1 MLGAKNKRS
10 QSEAG
15 SRPFDAWVKLRG
27 KTGRLVAA
35 LICACASLSVSAA
48 AGHSFK
54 WESDDALFQ
63 VSLSWYGED
72 RTLRDGIQ
80 KQRESI
86 RSFSYGGLVTNI
98 VFQTNLPSRSSL
110 AEKALNPHTP
120 ATLTDGAPP
129 RPPRL
134 QYQLA
139 NWTTQDGLPADKVNA
154 LLQTSD
160 GYLWVGTVAGLARFD
175 GVRFKVFDESSVPE
189 MADTGS
195 NIRAL
200 YEDEQQRLWIG
211 ARGGLLCREKGRFV
225 RFAGQESLKEK
236 QILCFAP
243 RAVGGFWFGA
253 RERIGVWDGQAIGWE
268 AKFKLES
275 EDRVLSLT
283 EGPEDRLWVGCLS
296 GLYCLDLKEG
306 NVTGPIRREG
316 QLPGEQVSV
325 GGLLVDR
332 NKKLWVGTS
341 EGGWWVESPTA
352 QPKQILDAD
361 QNAVAFLHLASF
373 AQTEAGIIWASRPS
387 KTGLLRLV
395 SEPGFTKVS
404 HVAREIGDSLCITV
418 DAEGAVWIGT
428 RHQGLFR
435 LRPTVFSTLTFHP
448 DISWNPIRWVTEGP
462 NGSIWFAN
470 DRAFI
475 QWAGRNLWIAEV
487 RNLQRE
493 QPPPINTA
501 GALPAGKMWAGFPLG
516 GVFAPPLSESDPRL
530 LLPIE
535 PRFSDVGQVQVIHA
549 LRNGTV
555 LLGTAD
561 GLYRVTID
569 ASPERMDALDHIN
582 FLALQEDQENRLWVG
597 TKGKGLFRL
606 GVEGNRAF
614 TRRDG
619 LPHDD
624 VRSLHLDGD
633 DQLWIGTGSGL
644 CLYRNGRCFAFDP
657 ASSVPQGPI
666 LGILEDEFERLWLA
680 HGAGISRVARS
691 ELEQWLEN
699 QAARPAVA
707 HFDTQDG
714 LVSLGISDG
723 ARPVAAKGQDGR
735 LWFATRIGL
744 SVVEPAD
751 CPTQIPAPRVFIESV
766 VTGDKTLRLD
776 EAARLP
782 PGSGRHL
789 DIHFT
794 TTSLR
799 APKKVQ
805 LRYRLEGV
813 DRGWRE
819 SSASRRAVYANLGP
833 GKYQFRVQACNFEG
847 RWSERDAT
855 FAFAILPYFWQTG
868 LFYGSAGG
876 AVVAAVA
883 GLIFWRTRRERRR
896 SRVERVQALE
906 SERRRIA
913 RDMHDHLGAQL
924 ASVALASGE
933 NNAAYQRARE
943 TLRELNDLIWAVHP
957 RNDTLPSLADF
968 ISNFGSRYLG
978 TAGLELDLDL
988 PETIPALPIASHLRQ
1003 EVAAMFK
1010 EALRNITQHAHAKRV
1025 TIRLRIDESQ
1035 LVLTVCD
1042 DGSGFDPSALE
1053 TASNRPDSGSA
1064 HGPMAEHIGLS
1075 NFQLRSE
1082 KLGGRC
1088 RIKSAPGEGTEVEIV
1103 VPLDHMT

>member
-1 MLGAKNKRS
+1 MLGAKIKRS
-10 QSEAG
+10 QSGAG
-15 SRPFDAWVKLRG
+15 SRAFDAWVKLHG
-27 KTGRLVAA
+27 NTGGLAVA
-35 LICACASLSVSAA
+35 LICACASLSGFAA

-54 WESDDALFQ
+54 WERDDAPFQ
-63 VSLSWYGED
+63 VSLFWYGED

-80 KQRESI
+80 IQRDSI

-120 ATLTDGAPP
+120 ATLTDSAPP

-134 QYQLA
+134 QYQLD
-139 NWTTQDGLPADKVNA
+139 NWSTQNGLPTDKVNA

-160 GYLWVGTVAGLARFD
+160 GFLWVGTVAGLARFD

-211 ARGGLLCREKGRFV
+211 ARGGMLCREKGRFV

-275 EDRVLSLT
+275 EDRVLSLK

-296 GLYCLDLKEG
+296 GLYCLDLKAG

-325 GGLLVDR
+325 AGLLLDR

-341 EGGWWVESPTA
+341 EGGWWIESPTA
-352 QPKQILDAD
+352 PPKQILDAD

-373 AQTEAGIIWASRPS
+373 AQTEAGIIWATRPS
-387 KTGLLRLV
+387 KTGLLRLA
-395 SEPGFTKVS
+395 SEPEFTKVT
-404 HVAREIGDSLCITV
+404 HLAREIGDSLAITV

-462 NGSIWFAN
+462 DGSIWFAN

-475 QWAGRNLWIAEV
+475 QWTGRSLRLSEV

-501 GALPAGKMWAGFPLG
+501 AALATGKVWAGFPTG
-516 GVFAPPLSESDPRL
+516 GIFEPPLSDNDPRL
-530 LLPIE
+530 LRPID
-535 PRFSDVGQVQVIHA
+535 PRFSQVGQVQVIHA

-555 LLGTAD
+555 LLGTTN
-561 GLYRVTID
+561 GLYRVGENVL
-569 ASPERMDALDHIN
+569 PEKIEELGFLDV
-582 FLALQEDQENRLWVG
+582 LALQEDRESRLWVG

-606 GVEGNRAF
+606 GVEGIRAF
-614 TRRDG
+614 TRQDG
-619 LPHDD
+619 LSHDD
-624 VRSLHLDGD
+624 VRSLYLDGD
-633 DQLWIGTGSGL
+633 DQLWIGSASGL
-644 CLYRNGRCFAFDP
+644 CLYRNGRCFAFEP
-657 ASSVPQGPI
+657 ASNVPQGPI
-666 LGILEDEFERLWLA
+666 HGILEDEFERLWLA

-699 QAARPAVA
+699 RAAPPAVA

-744 SVVEPAD
+744 SVVNPAD
-751 CPTQIPAPRVFIESV
+751 CATHIPAPRVFIESV
-766 VTGDKTLRLD
+766 VTGNKTLRLD
-776 EAARLP
+776 EVARLP

-799 APKKVQ
+799 APKKVR
-805 LRYRLEGV
+805 LRYRLEDF

-819 SSASRRAVYANLGP
+819 SSASRSAVYANLGP

-847 RWSERDAT
+847 RWSEQDAG
-855 FAFAILPYFWQTG
+855 FDFSILPFFWQTG
-868 LFYGSAGG
+868 TFYGSAGG

-883 GLIFWRTRRERRR
+883 GLILWRTRRERRR
-896 SRVERVQALE
+896 SRVERVHALE

-933 NNAAYQRARE
+933 HEAAHQRARE
-943 TLRELNDLIWAVHP
+943 TLRELNDLIWSVNP
-957 RNDTLPSLADF
+957 SNDTLPSLADF
-968 ISNFGSRYLG
+968 ISNFASRYLG
-978 TAGLELDLDL
+978 TAGLKLDLDFS
-988 PETIPALPIASHLRQ
+988 ETIPAVPIASHLRQ
-1003 EVAAMFK
+1003 QVAAMFK
-1010 EALRNITQHAHAKRV
+1010 EALRNITQHAQARHV
-1025 TIRLRIDESQ
+1025 TIRLRVDGSQ

-1042 DGSGFDPSALE
+1042 DGRGFDLSATE
-1053 TASNRPDSGSA
+1053 TAANRSDSEGT

-1082 KLGGRC
+1082 SLGGRC

-1103 VPLDHMT
+1103 VPLNPMT